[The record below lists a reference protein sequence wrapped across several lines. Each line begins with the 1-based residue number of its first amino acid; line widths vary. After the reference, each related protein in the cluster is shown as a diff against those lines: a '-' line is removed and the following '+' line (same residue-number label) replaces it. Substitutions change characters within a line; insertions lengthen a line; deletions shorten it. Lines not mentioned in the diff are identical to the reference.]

1 MVTMTLSYTCCC
13 FMINKMDCFLL
24 QLRAKPRFH
33 LRYPLIFFFSVQTL
47 APKAHASA
55 QKSLIPS
62 FKQASSKST
71 GDIIV
76 TLFYVVYGQP

>member
-33 LRYPLIFFFSVQTL
+33 LRYPLIFFSVQTL

-55 QKSLIPS
+55 QKSEL
-62 FKQASSKST
+62 QT
-71 GDIIV
+71 G
-76 TLFYVVYGQP
+76 QQ